1 MSKAVQIV
9 RAFYDAVSRADAAAV
24 VSLLHADLH
33 WTEAEGFP
41 YYSGT
46 WRQPQEVLDKLLVP
60 LARDWDNFS
69 AVADDFIV
77 EGDRVVSL
85 GAYSGINKATGRAM
99 HAPFAHVWRVT
110 DGKLARFDMYTDTL
124 LINRAMEQRHS
135 SGSDGAQISS
145 RKRADGEGTR

>member
-1 MSKAVQIV
+1 VSRAAEMV
-9 RAFYDAVSRADAAAV
+9 RAFYAAVSRADVPTV
-24 VSLLHADLH
+24 VGLLHPDLR

-46 WRQPQEVLDKLLVP
+46 WRHPQDVVDKLLMP
-60 LARDWDNFS
+60 LMRDWNNFS

-85 GAYSGINKATGRAM
+85 GAYAGVNKATGKAM
-99 HAPFAHVWRVT
+99 RAPFAHVWQVA

-124 LINRAMEQRHS
+124 LVHRAME
-135 SGSDGAQISS
+135 
-145 RKRADGEGTR
+145 